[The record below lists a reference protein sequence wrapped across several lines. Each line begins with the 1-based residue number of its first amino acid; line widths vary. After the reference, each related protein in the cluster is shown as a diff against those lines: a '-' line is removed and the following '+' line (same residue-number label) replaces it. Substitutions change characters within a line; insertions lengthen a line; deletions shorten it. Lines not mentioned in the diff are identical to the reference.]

1 MIREYKEYLIQPAK
15 LFPNNL
21 VIATKGQGGSIP
33 DMLLGMYTSGAIAK
47 KAIDMYLESVIRKE
61 EELVKAQAEMEKLKA
76 LETKLAAEKAKED
89 GEKKTD
95 KRSVE
100 NAKEAEPKQSAS
112 GS

>member
-47 KAIDMYLESVIRKE
+47 KAIDMYLESLVRKE
-61 EELVKAQAEMEKLKA
+61 EELVKAQAELEALKA
-76 LETKLAAEKAKED
+76 LETKAEAEK
-89 GEKKTD
+89 KKTD

-100 NAKEAEPKQSAS
+100 NAKEAEPRQSAS